1 VDSNTTGVFARRL
14 AINGRFLGRPA
25 TGVDRFA
32 YETVRA
38 LDLLFAERDP
48 IVADLHAE
56 LYVPAAL
63 RGLKNPFAHVP
74 LREAGGGTG
83 MRWEQISL
91 PWAATGSLLL
101 NLCNSGPLFCR
112 RQVTVL
118 HDAAPVRVPQ
128 SYSRAFSTWY
138 RLMAP
143 RVGHIARR
151 ILTVSEFSRREL
163 ADAYR
168 IPAKKIGVVPESG
181 EHMLRVPASD
191 LAPRWGEWRRPYV
204 LAVGSRNYHKNF
216 RLVVEAA
223 KLIGDAPFDIVVV
236 GGSDPRVYGDAQ
248 PALDGI
254 VKHLGYVSDAELTT
268 LYRGAACFVY
278 PSRYEG
284 FGLPPVEALALGCP
298 VVASCLPSI
307 VEACGD
313 AVLYVSPDD
322 PRELADLL
330 LRVSS
335 DDALRERL
343 RERGRARTAQLT
355 WRATAVK
362 LLEEI
367 SPWLT

>member
-1 VDSNTTGVFARRL
+1 MTSASSRRL

-38 LDLLFAERDP
+38 IDQLLAERDP
-48 IVADLHAE
+48 IVAGLHAE
-56 LYVPAAL
+56 LFVPASL
-63 RGLKNPFAHVP
+63 RGLKNPFVHIP
-74 LREAGGGTG
+74 LRERGSGAG
-83 MRWEQISL
+83 MRWEQVSL
-91 PWAATGSLLL
+91 PQAASGSLLL

-128 SYSRAFSTWY
+128 SYSRAFAAWY
-138 RLMAP
+138 RVMAP
-143 RVGHIARR
+143 RVGSVAQR
-151 ILTVSEFSRREL
+151 ILTVSEFSRQEL

-168 IPAKKIGVVPESG
+168 IPARKIGVVPESG
-181 EHMLRVPASD
+181 EHMLRMPVSD
-191 LAPRWGEWRRPYV
+191 IAPRWGEFRRPYV
-204 LAVGSRNYHKNF
+204 LAVGSLNYHKNF
-216 RLVVEAA
+216 QLVVDAA
-223 KLIGDAPFDIVVV
+223 KQLRDAPFDLVVV
-236 GGSDPRVYGDAQ
+236 GGCDPRVYGDAQ
-248 PALDGI
+248 QRALGAS
-254 VKHLGYVSDAELTT
+254 VRHLGYVSDAELSA

-298 VVASCLPSI
+298 VIASRLPSI
-307 VEACGD
+307 AEACGD

-322 PRELADLL
+322 PHELADLL
-330 LRVSS
+330 ARVTA
-335 DDALRERL
+335 DDALRNRL
-343 RERGRARTAQLT
+343 RAKGHARTAQLT

>member
-1 VDSNTTGVFARRL
+1 MTACSIRRL

-38 LDLLFAERDP
+38 IDQLLASGDP
-48 IVADLHAE
+48 IVAGLHAE
-56 LYVPAAL
+56 LFVPATL
-63 RGLKNPFAHVP
+63 RGLNNPFTQIR
-74 LREAGGGTG
+74 LREAGGSSG
-83 MRWEQISL
+83 MRWEQLSL
-91 PWAATGSLLL
+91 PSAANGSLLL
-101 NLCNSGPLFCR
+101 NLCNSGPLFCH

-128 SYSRAFSTWY
+128 SYSRAFTAWY

-143 RVGHIARR
+143 RVGRVAQR
-151 ILTVSEFSRREL
+151 IITVSEFSRREL
-163 ADAYR
+163 SDAYR
-168 IPAKKIGVVPESG
+168 IPVKKIGVVPESG

-191 LAPRWGEWRRPYV
+191 IAPRWGELRRPYV
-204 LAVGSRNYHKNF
+204 LAVGSFNYHKNF
-216 RLVVEAA
+216 QLVVDAA
-223 KLIGDAPFDIVVV
+223 KHLRDAAFDIVVA
-236 GGSDPRVYGDAQ
+236 GGSDPRVYGDARL
-248 PALDGI
+248 ATEGGRLM
-254 VKHLGYVSDAELTT
+254 HLGYVSDAELTS

-298 VVASCLPSI
+298 VIASRLPSI
-307 VEACGD
+307 EEACGD

-322 PRELADLL
+322 PRELAGLL
-330 LRVSS
+330 ERVTS
-335 DDALRERL
+335 DDALRTSMRAK
-343 RERGRARTAQLT
+343 GHARTAQLT